1 MSTRRVLLSIATCFA
16 LAGSASA
23 APQGFKSESVVL
35 YQPDKPLTERLGST
49 QDLAAYIKRIEA
61 ACTAFLASEKTP
73 EQLDI
78 VVGLKPQKK
87 VRVWF
92 VSSRRS
98 SQDKSLRALRAKLEA
113 IPPCE
118 VHSGPVAFA
127 LCCTIAGASPRKD
140 KEPYEPPEPKEWRD
154 ARGSKPLLIP
164 DGIFAKIWRD

>member
-1 MSTRRVLLSIATCFA
+1 MSARRVLWFVAGCIA
-16 LAGSASA
+16 LAASADA
-23 APQGFKSESVVL
+23 APQGFKSGSVVL
-35 YQPDKPLTERLGST
+35 YQPDAPLSARLSS
-49 QDLAAYIKRIEA
+49 DAELAAYIKRLEA
-61 ACTAFLASEKTP
+61 ACTTFFASENTP

-127 LCCTIAGASPRKD
+127 LCCTIAGAPPRKD

-154 ARGSKPLLIP
+154 AIGSKSVLIP

>member
-1 MSTRRVLLSIATCFA
+1 MSARHVLLIAAGCIA
-16 LAGSASA
+16 LAANADA
-23 APQGFKSESVVL
+23 APQGFKAGSVVL
-35 YQPDKPLTERLGST
+35 YQPDAPLSARLSS
-49 QDLAAYIKRIEA
+49 DAELASYIKRLEA
-61 ACTAFLASEKTP
+61 ACTTFFASENTP

-113 IPPCE
+113 ILPCE

-127 LCCTIAGASPRKD
+127 LCCTVAGASPRKD
-140 KEPYEPPEPKEWRD
+140 KEPYEPPEPKEWRE
-154 ARGSKPLLIP
+154 AIGNKPVLIP
-164 DGIFAKIWRD
+164 DGIFAKIWRN